1 MLSMINEKSYSNFNK
16 SIQLF
21 LSFLKIGFMAFG
33 GGYSAIPL
41 IEKELI
47 EKKGWIEEKEILDI
61 FALSE
66 SIPGSLSINNSIL
79 VGYRIGNIP
88 GAIAAMI
95 GTVLP
100 SLLVIITLAILSD
113 KVKKLPIV
121 DAVFMGVRSAVTAI
135 ILNTGIRFTKAAYI
149 NKISLILSIG
159 TVLFIVF
166 LGISPVFMIIIGG
179 VIGVIGK
186 FRKKN

>member
-1 MLSMINEKSYSNFNK
+1 
-16 SIQLF
+16 
-21 LSFLKIGFMAFG
+21 
-33 GGYSAIPL
+33 
-41 IEKELI
+41 
-47 EKKGWIEEKEILDI
+47 
-61 FALSE
+61 
-66 SIPGSLSINNSIL
+66 
-79 VGYRIGNIP
+79 
-88 GAIAAMI
+88 
-95 GTVLP
+95 
-100 SLLVIITLAILSD
+100 
-113 KVKKLPIV
+113 
-121 DAVFMGVRSAVTAI
+121 MGVRSAVTAI